1 MSADLP
7 KKQRLLSIDIIKAF
21 AVLLILNHRMHPSYG
36 TYSILATG
44 GALGCALFFFLSGYT
59 LNSTPIG
66 SFKSWIQKRIGRLLF
81 PIMVIGFLEHFSAEQ
96 AFIIPGIW
104 FVQCI
109 VLFYLAF
116 YFIKKYCE
124 RHLLSVLLLCSATYL
139 VFFISMWHCSLNL
152 NLYGSTYTKWLL
164 FFLFFLSGALWYE
177 MKEKFPLSTRARH
190 FLLIPSILG
199 IAGEMIFRF
208 FYQKECMPSELGFI
222 SPIILLSAILLL
234 NVSATAWDDMG
245 ASSRVRR
252 IATPIFASV
261 AALSLESYIGIGPIS
276 KPLQM
281 WLAPLFP
288 FNIPLVMLIL
298 LVFCYGLRVATRLC
312 MALTSRAEDK
322 LSWRFILAPY

>member
-21 AVLLILNHRMHPSYG
+21 AVLLILNHRMQPSYG
-36 TYSILATG
+36 SYSILATG

-81 PIMVIGFLEHFSAEQ
+81 PIMVIGFLEHFSAKQ
-96 AFIIPGIW
+96 SFIVPGIW

-116 YFIKKYCE
+116 FFIKKYCE
-124 RHLLSVLLLCSATYL
+124 HHLLSVLLLCSATYL

-152 NLYGSTYTKWLL
+152 YGDTYTKWHI

-177 MKEKFPLSTRARH
+177 VQGKFHFSTLARH
-190 FLLIPSILG
+190 LLLIPSILC
-199 IAGEMIFRF
+199 ISGEMIFRL
-208 FYQKECMPSELGFI
+208 FYQKGCLFSELGFI
-222 SPIILLSAILLL
+222 SPIILLSAVLLL
-234 NVSATAWDDMG
+234 NISAAAWDNI
-245 ASSRVRR
+245 APSSLFRR

-261 AALSLESYIGIGPIS
+261 AALSLESYIGIGPVS
-276 KPLQM
+276 KPLQT

-288 FNIPLVMLIL
+288 FNIPLVMLML
-298 LVFCYGLRVATRLC
+298 LIFCYGLRVATRLS
-312 MALTSRAEDK
+312 MALISRDEDK
-322 LSWRFILAPY
+322 LSWCFILAPY

>member
-1 MSADLP
+1 MSTDLP

-21 AVLLILNHRMHPSYG
+21 AVLLILNHRMQLSYG

-59 LNSTPIG
+59 LNSTSIG
-66 SFKSWIQKRIGRLLF
+66 SFKSWVQKRVGRLLF
-81 PIMVIGFLEHFSAEQ
+81 PIMVIGFLEHFSAKQ
-96 AFIIPGIW
+96 SFIIPGIW

-116 YFIKKYCE
+116 FFIKKYCE

-139 VFFISMWHCSLNL
+139 VFFISIWHASHD
-152 NLYGSTYTKWLL
+152 LYGPTYTKWHL

-177 MKEKFPLSTRARH
+177 LKGKFAFSTRACH
-190 FLLIPSILG
+190 LLLIPSILC
-199 IAGEMIFRF
+199 IAGEMLFRL
-208 FYQKECMPSELGFI
+208 FYQKGYIPSELGFI
-222 SPIILLSAILLL
+222 SPIILLSAVLLL
-234 NVSATAWDDMG
+234 NVSATAWDNIEI
-245 ASSRVRR
+245 SSLFRR
-252 IATPIFASV
+252 IATPVFASV
-261 AALSLESYIGIGPIS
+261 AALSLESYIGIGPVSAPIQ
-276 KPLQM
+276 K

-298 LVFCYGLRVATRLC
+298 LVFCYGLRVTTRLC
-312 MALTSRAEDK
+312 MALTSSAEDK